1 MDQCEVSEMIPFDP
15 MEPWSGSIISS
26 EPNTDVVLMAH
37 IALTSLWKDRLAR
50 YYSTAYCA
58 SPYLGS
64 GEPRMA
70 AAS

>member
-1 MDQCEVSEMIPFDP
+1 
-15 MEPWSGSIISS
+15 MEPWFGSIISS
-26 EPNTDVVLMAH
+26 EPDTDVLLMAH

-50 YYSTAYCA
+50 YYSTAYRA
-58 SPYLGS
+58 TTALPIALS